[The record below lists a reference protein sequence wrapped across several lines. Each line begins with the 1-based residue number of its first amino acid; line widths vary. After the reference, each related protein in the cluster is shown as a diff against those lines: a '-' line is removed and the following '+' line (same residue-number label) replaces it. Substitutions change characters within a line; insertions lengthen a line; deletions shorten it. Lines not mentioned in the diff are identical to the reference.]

1 MEGTEIE
8 RLLSRHGIKPTANRL
23 MVANVIAQADRP
35 LCLADIEAL
44 LDTVDKSNIFRALT
58 LFRENRIVHTIE
70 DETGSL
76 HYELCQGHCHE
87 GVDGGCDACG
97 IEDDEDLHIHFYCR
111 SCHQMTCLPALHIP
125 TVDLPEGYEA
135 ESATFII
142 KGICPKCKGNK

>member
-87 GVDGGCDACG
+87 GVDDGCDACG

-111 SCHQMTCLPALHIP
+111 SCHQMTCLPSLHIP

-135 ESATFII
+135 KSATFII

>member
-1 MEGTEIE
+1 MDGTEIE

-23 MVANVIAQADRP
+23 MVANIIAQADRP

-125 TVDLPEGYEA
+125 TVELPEGYEA
-135 ESATFII
+135 KSATFII